1 MPDPIDHR
9 FYGRRISRPL
19 RSGQA
24 RLQAE
29 LLPRLRI
36 ELPVP
41 VTAAG
46 TQPVSAPE
54 ILDPLGWFPELPA
67 ASPIWLEIG
76 FGGGE
81 HLAAQALSNPTVG
94 IIGCEVFVTGV
105 AKLLHH
111 IAEGGQR
118 NIRIRDDDARPLL
131 ASLPPNCL
139 SRVFILFPDPWPKKR
154 HHRRR
159 IVNPETLD
167 QLARL
172 MRPGAELRLATD
184 DPLYQQAMLEVFS
197 RHPEFLWT
205 ARRPEDWL
213 TRPADWPET
222 RYERKAI
229 AAGRSPWFFT
239 LIRRGA

>member
-1 MPDPIDHR
+1 MPDPVDHR

-19 RSGQA
+19 RRGQA
-24 RLQAE
+24 LLQAE

-36 ELPVP
+36 ALPD
-41 VTAAG
+41 TAAG
-46 TQPVSAPE
+46 AEPPT
-54 ILDPLGWFPELPA
+54 LDPQTLFPALPVG
-67 ASPIWLEIG
+67 SPIWLEIG

-81 HLAAQALSNPTVG
+81 HLAAQASHNPSIG

-111 IAEGGQR
+111 IAEGGQS
-118 NIRIRDDDARPLL
+118 NIRIHDDDARPLL
-131 ASLPPNCL
+131 TRLPRSCL

-159 IVNPETLD
+159 IINPDTLN

-172 MRPGAELRLATD
+172 MIPGAELRLATD
-184 DPLYQQAMLEVFS
+184 DPLYQLAMLEVFS
-197 RHPEFLWT
+197 RHPDFLWT

-213 TRPADWPET
+213 VRPPDWPET
-222 RYERKAI
+222 RYENKAI
-229 AAGRSPWFFT
+229 AAGRTPWFFS
-239 LIRRGA
+239 LIHCPQTV